1 LDIDGSGGCRFRHHG
16 AHGRRSKTGNRNAK
30 QIAPMHRRGGGVPSR
45 KTLSKIIEP
54 KSWHRI
60 RLSNSAPDLKMTD
73 VNIPSRIG
81 QIPMTTGAYG
91 NVAGEEMPLP
101 TTGTASIDDRFDACQ

>member
-1 LDIDGSGGCRFRHHG
+1 
-16 AHGRRSKTGNRNAK
+16 
-30 QIAPMHRRGGGVPSR
+30 M
-45 KTLSKIIEP
+45 
-54 KSWHRI
+54 
-60 RLSNSAPDLKMTD
+60 MD

>member
-1 LDIDGSGGCRFRHHG
+1 VFAKVISP
-16 AHGRRSKTGNRNAK
+16 AAPRRSRPPLQDRQSQREADRAD
-30 QIAPMHRRGGGVPSR
+30 APSRGGVPSR